1 MYLEDQRVMVLLR
14 RRVKQ
19 YSSNPPRSN
28 LADSQKDVLE
38 SGRSKVRAGTAP
50 VGGARTGGTGS
61 ARTVDAT
68 GEAAASALAVG
79 AADRAEKMR
88 LSAVLLARKAAMRLR
103 ADAQQ
108 RTDKVE
114 EALRRKAVQSEVR

>member
-1 MYLEDQRVMVLLR
+1 MYLEDERVMVLLR

-28 LADSQKDVLE
+28 VTDSQKDVLE

-68 GEAAASALAVG
+68 GEAASALAVG

>member
-28 LADSQKDVLE
+28 VTDSQKDVLE

-50 VGGARTGGTGS
+50 VGGVRTGGTGS

-68 GEAAASALAVG
+68 GEAASALAVG

-88 LSAVLLARKAAMRLR
+88 LSAVLLARKAAIRLR